1 MSILKVVNALKAS
14 IVIKKQHAICTNAL
28 DTRMLHAVESRFPGF
43 NAAIESI
50 NTDIIDL
57 QSSVDL
63 LNKVELSINKENKKR
78 KHDKSVNLTTNSI
91 DSTTDLAKI

>member
-1 MSILKVVNALKAS
+1 MKN
-14 IVIKKQHAICTNAL
+14 C
-28 DTRMLHAVESRFPGF
+28 FPGC

-63 LNKVELSINKENKKR
+63 LNKVELSINKANKKR